1 MFAAPGPR
9 SLAPQGTDGLA
20 GRFYSGCMQP
30 DHLPPLQQG
39 PQVWHGP
46 AMAARQDWI
55 EPLSAAE
62 IAEIAAAAAPLA
74 AHGADIAGL
83 QARDFPLPTLAGRLA
98 QIRHEVLQGRGFALL
113 RGLPVADWP
122 LRLSAA
128 AFYGLGLHLGQPV
141 SQNAQ
146 GHVLGHVRDLGLK
159 SDDPGVRI
167 YQTAERQTFHTDSC
181 DIVGLLCLQTA
192 KEGGHS
198 ALVST
203 GAVWNA
209 VLAQRPDLAA
219 ALLQP
224 VATDRRGEVPPGQQP
239 FFTIPVLNWFA
250 GRLSGIYHR
259 AYVESAQRFADAPR
273 LGPLQREALDLFDSL
288 CNSPAMH
295 FLMTLQRGDIQ
306 LVHNHALLHDR
317 TAFTDWSEPER
328 RRHLL
333 RLWLAP
339 TDARALPPVYA
350 QRYGSVTPGARGGVQ
365 PKNGQLVAPLTADGG
380 TVG

>member
-1 MFAAPGPR
+1 MTIAP
-9 SLAPQGTDGLA
+9 SGTDGPRRRPYSA
-20 GRFYSGCMQP
+20 GMQP
-30 DHLPPLQQG
+30 DALPPLQHG
-39 PQVWHGP
+39 PDVWHGP

-55 EPLSAAE
+55 EALSPADL
-62 IAEIAAAAAPLA
+62 AEIAAAAAPLA
-74 AHGADIAGL
+74 AREADIAGL
-83 QARDFPLPTLAGRLA
+83 VLADFPLPRLARRLA
-98 QIRHEVLQGRGFALL
+98 QIRNEVLNGRGFALL

-122 LRLSAA
+122 LRLSAT
-128 AFYGLGLHLGQPV
+128 AFYGLGLHLGRPV

-146 GHVLGHVRDLGLK
+146 GHVLGHVRDLGLR

-192 KEGGHS
+192 KQGGHS

-209 VLAQRPDLAA
+209 VLQQRPDLAA

-239 FFTIPVLNWFA
+239 FFTIPVLNWYA
-250 GRLSGIYHR
+250 GRLSGLYHR
-259 AYVESAQRFADAPR
+259 AYVDSARRFADAPR
-273 LGPLQREALDLFDSL
+273 LSALQREALDLFDQL
-288 CNSPAMH
+288 CNSPEMH

-306 LVHNHALLHDR
+306 LVHNHSLLHDR
-317 TAFTDWSEPER
+317 TAFTDWPEPER

-339 TDARALPPVYA
+339 VDARPLPPVYA
-350 QRYGSVTPGARGGVQ
+350 QRYGSVQPGARGGVP
-365 PKNGQLVAPLTADGG
+365 PKGALIAPLHAGAGTAG
-380 TVG
+380 